1 MILRAALLGCGWIGS
16 EFRTDSA
23 AGIYNHAAAYHACP
37 ETQLVAICDRDSVK
51 LLQAGERWQVDAR
64 FADAAELL
72 AKAQPEIVSICTP
85 DATHHA
91 LIKAALETASV
102 RAILAEKPLA
112 LELAEAQELVALA
125 KRRGIALAVNYSRRY
140 SEGHAALRDRLRG
153 GEFGRIVTVGGFY
166 TKGTLHNGTHWFDLA
181 RLLVDEIAEVTGFD
195 FLHEDSADPTFDAVL
210 RFAGGATGH
219 LQAFDAKAGTLFEM
233 DIVGT
238 QGRVRV
244 VEPAGRFVTS
254 RIVESETF
262 PGYRVFGAEEILPA
276 RNSDTVLHAVEDL
289 VRCVKEGG
297 TPRCSGEDGVATV
310 RIAHA
315 IRESVKTGKSILLTD
330 HA

>member
-37 ETQLVAICDRDSVK
+37 ETQLVAICDRDPVK
-51 LLQAGERWQVDAR
+51 LQQAGERWQVDAR
-64 FADAAELL
+64 FSDGAELL
-72 AKAQPEIVSICTP
+72 AKTQPEIVSICTP
-85 DATHHA
+85 DSTHYA
-91 LIKAALETASV
+91 LIKAALETSSV

-112 LELAEAQELVALA
+112 LELSEAEELVALA

-140 SEGHAALRDRLRG
+140 STGHAELRDRIRN

-181 RLLVDEIAEVTGFD
+181 RLLIDEITEVSGFD
-195 FLHEDSADPTFDAVL
+195 FLREESADPTFDAVL
-210 RFAGGATGH
+210 RFAGGASGH
-219 LQAFDAKAGTLFEM
+219 LQAFDAQAGTLFEM

-238 QGRVRV
+238 KGRVRII
-244 VEPAGRFVTS
+244 EPAGRFAIS
-254 RIVESETF
+254 RVIESETF
-262 PGYRVFGAEEILPA
+262 PGYRVFGAEEVLPA
-276 RNSDTVLHAVEDL
+276 HNSDTVLHAVEDL

-297 TPRCSGEDGVATV
+297 TPRCSGEDGVAAV
-310 RIAHA
+310 RVGHA
-315 IRESVKTGKSILLTD
+315 IRESVKTGKSISLVG
-330 HA
+330 HV

>member
-16 EFRTDSA
+16 EFRTDTA

-37 ETQLVAICDRDSVK
+37 ETQLVAICDRDAVK
-51 LLQAGERWQVDAR
+51 LQQAGERWQVDAR
-64 FADAAELL
+64 FSDAAELL
-72 AKAQPEIVSICTP
+72 AKTQPEIVSVCTP
-85 DATHHA
+85 DATHYA
-91 LIKAALETASV
+91 LIKAALETPSV

-112 LELAEAQELVALA
+112 MELTEAQELVDLA
-125 KRRGIALAVNYSRRY
+125 KRRGIPLAVNYSRRY
-140 SEGHAALRDRLRG
+140 SEGHADLRDRIRD

-181 RLLVDEIAEVTGFD
+181 RLLVDEITEVTGFN
-195 FLHEDSADPTFDAVL
+195 FLHEDGADPTFDAVL
-210 RFAGGATGH
+210 RFANGASGH

-238 QGRVRV
+238 LGRVRMM
-244 VEPAGRFVTS
+244 EPSGRFAISRVT
-254 RIVESETF
+254 ESETF
-262 PGYRVFGAEEILPA
+262 PGYRVFGTEEILPA

-297 TPRCSGEDGVATV
+297 TPRCSGEDGVAAV
-310 RIAHA
+310 RVGHA
-315 IRESVKTGKSILLTD
+315 IRASVKTGKSISVAN